1 MAQAASG
8 RQGGM
13 NSTQALV
20 WNVGTCVSMPRK
32 QLKRKNRKSL
42 STDARRRGGVA
53 RSSDECFVMELE
65 RRGDTVQ
72 PDWKVNQQWEEP
84 FG

>member
-1 MAQAASG
+1 
-8 RQGGM
+8 M

-32 QLKRKNRKSL
+32 QLKRQNRKSL
-42 STDARRRGGVA
+42 STNARHRGGVA
-53 RSSDECFVMELE
+53 RSSEEGSVMELE

-72 PDWKVNQQWEEP
+72 PDRKINQQWEES